1 MRPEIRNREQ
11 VEVGVVGTAPPLYAW
26 RQRKEPIKDGLENLG

>member
-1 MRPEIRNREQ
+1 MRQEIRNRAQ

-26 RQRKEPIKDGLENLG
+26 RQRKEPVRGGLENLS

>member
-11 VEVGVVGTAPPLYAW
+11 VEVGVVGTVLPLYAW
-26 RQRKEPIKDGLENLG
+26 HQRKEPVKGGLKNLG